1 MALPPPLNLARWID
15 EHRDLLS
22 PPTGAKTIWEDTD
35 FIVTV
40 VGGPN
45 ARADFHDDPLEEL
58 FYQIEGDMTLRVID
72 EGRRRD
78 IPLRAGE
85 IYLLPPHV
93 RHSPQRPAGTVG
105 MIVERQR
112 GPGIVDAFEWY
123 CEACDH
129 RIVRREVSVASLA
142 EDVGAMVAAWMGDAA
157 LRTCASCG
165 HLNPPRPAE

>member
-1 MALPPPLNLARWID
+1 MALPLPLNLDSWIE

-45 ARADFHDDPLEEL
+45 ARADFHDDTLEEL
-58 FYQIEGDMTLRVID
+58 FYQIEGDITLRVID

-78 IPLRAGE
+78 IPVREGE

-112 GPGIVDAFEWY
+112 GPGVIDAFEWY
-123 CEACDH
+123 CEACDD
-129 RIVRREVSVASLA
+129 RIVRREVSVQSLA
-142 EDVGAMVAAWMGDAA
+142 GDVATMVRTWQEDEE
-157 LRTCASCG
+157 LRTCSTCG
-165 HLNPPRPAE
+165 YVNAAQPEI

>member
-1 MALPPPLNLARWID
+1 MALTLPLNLNSWIA
-15 EHRDLLS
+15 EHRALLS

-58 FYQIEGDMTLRVID
+58 FFQVEGDITLRVID
-72 EGRRRD
+72 EGKHRD
-78 IPLRAGE
+78 IAVREGE

-105 MIVERQR
+105 MIVERRR
-112 GPGIVDAFEWY
+112 GPGVIDAFEWY
-123 CEACDH
+123 CEGCGH
-129 RIVRREVSVASLA
+129 RMARREVSVASLA
-142 EDVGAMVAAWMGDAA
+142 EDVTAMVEAWLGDEA
-157 LRTCASCG
+157 LRTCKSCG
-165 HLNPPRPAE
+165 HLNPARPTV